1 MVNVLF
7 FFGDNIAHLKWY
19 TYSNVPHTLI
29 FQMPHYIIPAK
40 FFNTTSPKNIMDLTL
55 ALWSGQLCYGVD
67 MGGVSVKFIII
78 C

>member
-19 TYSNVPHTLI
+19 TYIYSNVPHTLI

-40 FFNTTSPKNIMDLTL
+40 FF
-55 ALWSGQLCYGVD
+55 
-67 MGGVSVKFIII
+67 
-78 C
+78 